1 MDNKSE
7 IPINLLQNWLNG
19 DCTHREAKLV
29 ERWLKQT
36 PGNIDLL
43 EHLVR
48 TDMASFAGFDQDK
61 LKSEILKK
69 IEAMDPDF
77 GKQKKKPEKYHFY
90 SDQPGNQWQNSGAFW
105 WLRAAAA
112 ILVFISAGLFTTM
125 YEEVDTTGQEIV
137 LKEVISPSRTITTLT
152 LSDGSI
158 VELNANSSLRYPD
171 PFPPDQRVVYLE
183 GEAYFNVESESDR
196 TFIVRSGSLKTTVLG
211 TEFNVKY
218 MKELDRVDVALVEG
232 SVSVEPSVGNHQKS
246 EIILEPDQWI
256 RYAGSDG
263 LLGIQNGV
271 ENRLLWRDG
280 ILEFEEKNMLEVA
293 STLEYWYGIDIEVEG
308 ESAKVKEVTG
318 TFRDVSLEHVLETL
332 KFVVG
337 IEYEMQ
343 TNSDEE
349 IDKVMLRVQE

>member
-19 DCTHREAKLV
+19 NCTRREAKVV
-29 ERWLKQT
+29 ERWLKQS
-36 PGNIDLL
+36 PENIDLL
-43 EHLVR
+43 DHLVR
-48 TDMASFAGFDQDK
+48 TDMASFTGFDQEK
-61 LKSEILKK
+61 VKSEILKK
-69 IEAMDPDF
+69 IESMDPDF
-77 GKQKKKPEKYHFY
+77 GKQKKKSEKYRLY
-90 SDQPGNQWQNSGAFW
+90 SDQPGNQWQKSGAFW

-112 ILVFISAGLFTTM
+112 ILVFISAGLFTSM
-125 YEEVDTTGQEIV
+125 YEEADIAGEEIV
-137 LKEVISPSRTITTLT
+137 FKEVISPSRTITTLT
-152 LSDGSI
+152 LSDGSV

-171 PFPPDQRVVYLE
+171 PFPLDERFVYLE
-183 GEAYFNVESESDR
+183 GEAFFNVAGESDR

-211 TEFNVKY
+211 TEFNVNY

-232 SVSVEPSVGNHQKS
+232 RVSVEPSVGYHQQS
-246 EIILEPDQWI
+246 EIILEPNQWI
-256 RYAGSDG
+256 RYTGSNG
-263 LLGIQNGV
+263 LQGIQKGV
-271 ENRLLWRDG
+271 ESRLLWRDG

-293 STLEYWYGIDIEVEG
+293 STLEYWYGVDIEVEG

-343 TNSDEE
+343 KNSDEE
-349 IDKVMLRVQE
+349 IDKVLIRIQE